1 MVVDPVCFDMNRQDS
16 KDAENNQLPAE
27 YRP

>member
-1 MVVDPVCFDMNRQDS
+1 MVIDPVCFDMNRQGT
-16 KDAENNQLPAE
+16 KDAENNQLLAK